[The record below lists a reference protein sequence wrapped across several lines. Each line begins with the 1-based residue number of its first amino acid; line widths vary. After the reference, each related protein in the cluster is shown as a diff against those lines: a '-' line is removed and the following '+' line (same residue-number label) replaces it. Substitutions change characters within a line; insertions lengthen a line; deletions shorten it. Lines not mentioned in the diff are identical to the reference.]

1 MTSPKPICWAVGVL
15 IGLAA
20 PFASATSVMDAY
32 FAAQKNDPQFRSAI
46 AENQIGQEYKNLG
59 KSGLLPTIQYVYATS
74 KNKAEQ
80 NNPFNPNPEYTSIT
94 NNVSLRQVL
103 FSLDA
108 TARFKQGKVQ
118 TKQSDAILVSRSADL
133 IVRLFSAYADAKYA
147 EDQLS
152 LLQAQRNTLAEQL
165 RQNET
170 MLKKGEGTR
179 TDVLETRAKLDV
191 AEAQVIEAE
200 DNVTNTRN
208 TLASMT
214 GGEVK
219 QLDKIRDKFALM
231 NIGSNKLEE
240 WEQIARDNNPEL
252 LSARY
257 AVESAGLEIDKSK
270 AGHTPR
276 LDLNASYNRSISDSL
291 QNFKSDSTVRS
302 IGVQLVVPIY
312 SGGSVSASSRQAVAG
327 KEKAMSDLD
336 GANKRVLNELSKQFF
351 AMQSGSNKMR
361 ALEKSVESANLLV
374 DATSKSIKAG
384 FRINVDLLN
393 AHQQLTLAKRD
404 LAMARYNYLL
414 SFLRL
419 RAAAGVLSQDD
430 LQSVAAYFSS

>member
-1 MTSPKPICWAVGVL
+1 MTSRKPICWAIGVAL
-15 IGLAA
+15 SISA
-20 PFASATSVMDAY
+20 PFACATSVMDAY
-32 FAAQKNDPQFRSAI
+32 FAAQKNDPQFRSAV
-46 AENQIGQEYKNLG
+46 AENQAGQEYKNLG
-59 KSGLLPTIQYVYATS
+59 KSGLLPTVQYVYATS
-74 KNKAEQ
+74 KNKAQ
-80 NNPFNPNPEYTSIT
+80 QTLSATPYPEYTSIT

-118 TKQSDAILVSRSADL
+118 TKQSDAILLSKSADL

-152 LLQAQRNTLAEQL
+152 LIQAQRDTLAEQL
-165 RQNET
+165 RLNET

-191 AEAQVIEAE
+191 AEAQVIEAA
-200 DNVTNTRN
+200 DNVNVTRN
-208 TLASMT
+208 TLAAMT
-214 GGEVK
+214 GDEIR
-219 QLDKIRDKFALM
+219 QLDKFRDNFALM
-231 NIGSNKLEE
+231 SLSTTKLSD

-252 LSARY
+252 LAARY
-257 AVESAGLEIDKSK
+257 SVEASELEIDKAK

-276 LDLNASYNRSISDSL
+276 LDLNASYNRSISDTL
-291 QNFKSDSTVRS
+291 QTLRSDNTVRS

-312 SGGSVSASSRQAVAG
+312 SGGSVSASSRQAVAN
-327 KEKAMSDLD
+327 KERATSDLD
-336 GANKRVLNELSKQFF
+336 GANKRVLNELSKQFY
-351 AMQSGSNKMR
+351 AMQSGTAKMR

-404 LAMARYNYLL
+404 LAMARYGYLL

-430 LQSVAAYFSS
+430 LQTVAAYFTK